1 MKAVKKFFQEYAL
14 KIAFLQAWAAVL
26 GSLYFSE
33 IAGLRPCLLCWY
45 QRIPMYASAIIL
57 AVAILRNDRKVYYYV
72 LPLSIIGAVIAFYQY
87 LLQMAPLATLVPTAC
102 NAYEFCSK
110 IDFIALGFV
119 TIPFLSLAAFTVI
132 SIMMLILLKSKA
144 KNVKRS

>member
-1 MKAVKKFFQEYAL
+1 MKAVLKFFREYAL

-45 QRIPMYASAIIL
+45 QRIPMYSSAIIL
-57 AVAILRNDRKVYYYV
+57 AVAILRKDPKVYYYV
-72 LPLSIIGAVIAFYQY
+72 LPLTIIGAAIAFYQY
-87 LLQMAPLATLVPTAC
+87 LLQMTPLATLTPTAC
-102 NAYEFCSK
+102 NAYESCSK
-110 IDFIALGFV
+110 IDFITLGFV
-119 TIPFLSLAAFTVI
+119 TIPFLSLAAFALI
-132 SIMMLILLKSKA
+132 SIMMVIMLKSKA

>member
-1 MKAVKKFFQEYAL
+1 MKPIRNFFQEYAL

-45 QRIPMYASAIIL
+45 QRIPMYSSAIIL
-57 AVAILRNDRKVYYYV
+57 AVAILRKDAKVYHYV
-72 LPLSIIGAVIAFYQY
+72 LPLTIIGAVIAFYQY
-87 LLQMAPLATLVPTAC
+87 LLQMTPLAALTPAAC
-102 NAYEFCSK
+102 NVYESCSK
-110 IDFIALGFV
+110 IDFIIFGFV

-132 SIMMLILLKSKA
+132 SAMMVIMLKSEA